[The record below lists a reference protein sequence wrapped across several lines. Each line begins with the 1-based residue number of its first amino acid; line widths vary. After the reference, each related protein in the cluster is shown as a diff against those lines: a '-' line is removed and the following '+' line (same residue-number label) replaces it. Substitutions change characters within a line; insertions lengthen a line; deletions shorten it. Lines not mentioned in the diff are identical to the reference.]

1 MENVFHQFIV
11 SETNQDSSEL
21 LWWPNGDVKQ
31 ELKEYRMKMD
41 LFGLMSLYGSASSG
55 LKYIGSQEKEVHPSA
70 FIFTKLL
77 QMITK
82 YSNQSRK

>member
-41 LFGLMSLYGSASSG
+41 LFGVMSLYGSASCG
-55 LKYIGSQEKEVHPSA
+55 LKYIDSQEKEVHPSA